1 MIYILATLYFFLVP
15 FLAQSLVRYFDLKRF
30 SIKFPDLSLPFLAWA
45 IIHYSGTYFTHS
57 LFPQYLLMMCLL
69 AVATCL
75 FIVRRNRNNR
85 RKIFSYQR
93 FFKLFWR
100 MGYLLTA
107 IFYIVTVILIA
118 LR

>member
-1 MIYILATLYFFLVP
+1 MIYFLAVFYFFLIP

-45 IIHYSGTYFTHS
+45 IIYVSGIYFSHS
-57 LFPQYLLMMCLL
+57 FLPQYLLMMCLL
-69 AVATCL
+69 AIATCL
-75 FIVRRNRNNR
+75 FILRRTG
-85 RKIFSYQR
+85 KIKVFSYKR

-118 LR
+118 LK

>member
-1 MIYILATLYFFLVP
+1 MIYLLAFLYFFLVP

-45 IIHYSGTYFTHS
+45 IIHYSGIYFTHS
-57 LFPQYLLMMCLL
+57 FLPQYLLMMCLL
-69 AVATCL
+69 AIATCF
-75 FIVRRNRNNR
+75 FIIYRTRNSV
-85 RKIFSYQR
+85 KVFSYKR

-107 IFYIVTVILIA
+107 LFYIVTVILIA

>member
-1 MIYILATLYFFLVP
+1 MIYFVAIVYFFLIP

-30 SIKFPDLSLPFLAWA
+30 SIKFPDLSLPFLAVA
-45 IIHYSGTYFTHS
+45 IIYISGRYFTHNF
-57 LFPQYLLMMCLL
+57 FPQYLLMMCLL
-69 AVATCL
+69 AIATCL
-75 FIVRRNRNNR
+75 FILRKAGKI
-85 RKIFSYQR
+85 KIFSYKR

-107 IFYIVTVILIA
+107 IFYIVTLILIA